1 VRKLL
6 IVPAVL
12 ILSATPALAHDG
24 GHGHA
29 DRVQV
34 SEESDPKAIEIAQ
47 TVMEAM
53 GGWEAWDA
61 TRYVSWNFFGNRRHW
76 WDRQT
81 GDIRIE
87 HGDALILMNIHTKR
101 GRAWEG
107 GEEVTHAD
115 TLALRMDRSHKIW
128 VNDSYWMFMPYKL
141 LDPGVRLRYLGQ
153 RPHADGRMGRVL
165 ELTFDGVG
173 LTPQNKY
180 EVWVGLDSH
189 LIEQWSFYRDA
200 ADEEAGFTMP
210 WAGWKEFDG
219 IWLATDHGREADW
232 QISVHR
238 TLPASV
244 YTDPTPI
251 DLARGLAPFMI
262 EPEERR

>member
-1 VRKLL
+1 MRKLL

-87 HGDALILMNIHTKR
+87 LGDALILMNIHTKR

-141 LDPGVRLRYLGQ
+141 LDPGVTLRYGGEK
-153 RPHADGRMGRVL
+153 AMEDGRAADVL
-165 ELTFDGVG
+165 VLTFGEG
-173 LTPQNKY
+173 AGYTPENKY
-180 EVWVGLDSH
+180 EVFVARDTGLV
-189 LIEQWSFYRDA
+189 EQWTFYRDLD
-200 ADEEAGFTMP
+200 DEEPGFTLP
-210 WAGWKEFDG
+210 WTGWEKFGG
-219 IWLATDHGREADW
+219 ILLSTGRGRDKDW
-232 QISVHR
+232 DISVPE
-238 TLPASV
+238 TLPESV
-244 YTDPTPI
+244 FTSPDPV
-251 DLARGLAPFMI
+251 G
-262 EPEERR
+262 